1 MNVSNPNKAIYC
13 DSNCGPVFGGSI
25 VKEGEKWLRGDI
37 RVADNGN
44 LNTDNASFLGDAYK
58 HPSYLFGSNVTYTF
72 LAGSQRF
79 QIEEI
84 EVYQR
89 LK

>member
-1 MNVSNPNKAIYC
+1 MNVADPNRAIYC

-58 HPSYLFGSNVTYTF
+58 HPSYLVGSREAFFF
-72 LAGSQRF
+72 LAS
-79 QIEEI
+79 
-84 EVYQR
+84 R
-89 LK
+89 LSFYKAR

>member
-1 MNVSNPNKAIYC
+1 MNVSNPNRAIYC
-13 DSNCGPVFGGSI
+13 SPRFGPIFGGSYL
-25 VKEGEKWLRGDI
+25 KEGKQLLNGDI

-44 LNTDNASFLGDAYK
+44 LNTDSVSVLGDAYK
-58 HPSYLFGSNVTYTF
+58 HPSFLFGANETYSF

-84 EVYQR
+84 EVYSR